1 MNDPSVRVASGD
13 QATSLLQNN
22 YIEEEAGVDIQK
34 QEYEAE

>member
-13 QATSLLQNN
+13 QANSLLQNN
-22 YIEEEAGVDIQK
+22 YIEEETGVDIQK